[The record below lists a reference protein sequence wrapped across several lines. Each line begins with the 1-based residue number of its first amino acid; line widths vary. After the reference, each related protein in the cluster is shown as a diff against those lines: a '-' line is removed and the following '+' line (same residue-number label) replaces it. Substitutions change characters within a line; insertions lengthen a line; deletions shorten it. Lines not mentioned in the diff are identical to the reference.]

1 LLARANI
8 PPLWCEGDDPPARDQ
23 LLPREDRDVAE
34 FLECRLIN
42 EGVRIIKNADARSV
56 ATIDAGKVALEFLD
70 RQSGRLAERTFFTD
84 ALLIAIGRTPNFR
97 RLDLNRQGLTSMR
110 AVCALTIIYKRLSD
124 TFTPQ
129 AT

>member
-1 LLARANI
+1 M
-8 PPLWCEGDDPPARDQ
+8 PCQHDFSP
-23 LLPREDRDVAE
+23 EDRDVAE